1 MIKAGVVGVGAMGQH
16 HARVY
21 YELSELSGVKLVG
34 VADTDIE
41 QAKKIANKFDALA
54 FGDYKELACQDL
66 DVVSIVV
73 PTSLHKEVASTF
85 IKKGVHVLI
94 EKPIADTLED
104 AEYLKNEAKKNDV
117 KLMVGHIER
126 FNPAVL
132 KLKECIENGELGEII
147 SISAKRVGPLAV
159 RIRDVG
165 IIVDLGVHDIDV
177 ISFLIGKPVR
187 TVKARAGNV
196 KHPSD
201 CEDYAILMLDFDNAK
216 TGLVETNWLTAHKT
230 RTLTVVGTS
239 GVAYMDY
246 INQSLRICNDSWEK
260 DYDVVSK
267 EPLKTEIEHFI
278 DCAVNGIKPMVEA
291 EDGIHV
297 LKVALKALESAENNI
312 TLPVE

>member
-1 MIKAGVVGVGAMGQH
+1 MIRAGVVGVGAMGQH
-16 HARVY
+16 HARVFH
-21 YELSELSGVKLVG
+21 ELSESSDVKLVG

-41 QAKKIANKFDALA
+41 QAKKIASKYDALA
-54 FGDYKELACQDL
+54 FEDYHELANQDL

-73 PTSLHKEVASTF
+73 PTSLHKTVATEF
-85 IKKGVHVLI
+85 IGKGVNILV

-104 AEYLKNEAKKNDV
+104 AEYLMKEAKNNDV

-132 KLKECIENGELGEII
+132 KLKECIEQGELGEII
-147 SISAKRVGPLAV
+147 SISAKRVGPMAI

-177 ISFLIGKPVR
+177 ISFLIGKSVR

-201 CEDYAILMLDFDNAK
+201 CEDYAILMLDYDDTK
-216 TGLVETNWLTAHKT
+216 TGIVETNWLTAHKT
-230 RTLTVVGTS
+230 RTLTVVGTK

-246 INQSLRICNDSWEK
+246 INQSLRICNENWEK
-260 DYDVVSK
+260 DYDIENK

-278 DCAVNGIKPMVEA
+278 DCTLNDMKPMVSA
-291 EDGIHV
+291 DDGIHV
-297 LKVALKALESAENNI
+297 LRVALKALESAEINR
-312 TLPVE
+312 TLPVV